1 MTRRPALVLALLLA
15 AAAGLAP
22 TAAAAPPARCRV
34 VAASSAASATAVR
47 SHVVQLRSA
56 PLRLTPAGGV
66 RVVMW
71 ERCSP
76 GVQPLELSVGV
87 YQGALVGARTLHAGT
102 DAMPVCDG
110 ARHRYVVTVPPPA
123 TGRFQPGTA
132 QIEVYVASYD
142 PVTQTDRDA
151 SDGTFAQLYQPR
163 R

>member
-15 AAAGLAP
+15 AAGGLAP
-22 TAAAAPPARCRV
+22 TAAAAAPPAA
-34 VAASSAASATAVR
+34 AASSATSATAVR
-47 SHVVQLRSA
+47 THVVQLRSA

-87 YQGALVGARTLHAGT
+87 YQGGLVGARMLHAGT

-110 ARHRYVVTVPPPA
+110 ARHRYVYTVPPPA

-151 SDGTFAQLYQPR
+151 SNGTFAQLYQPR

>member
-1 MTRRPALVLALLLA
+1 M
-15 AAAGLAP
+15 
-22 TAAAAPPARCRV
+22 
-34 VAASSAASATAVR
+34 
-47 SHVVQLRSA
+47 VQLRSA

-76 GVQPLELSVGV
+76 GVRPLELSVGV
-87 YQGALVGARTLHAGT
+87 LPGALVGATTRHAGT
-102 DAMPVCDG
+102 DPMPVCDG
-110 ARHRYVVTVPPPA
+110 ARHRYVITVPAPA
-123 TGRFQPGTA
+123 GSRFQPGTA

-151 SDGTFAQLYQPR
+151 ATGTFAQLYQPR

>member
-1 MTRRPALVLALLLA
+1 M
-15 AAAGLAP
+15 
-22 TAAAAPPARCRV
+22 
-34 VAASSAASATAVR
+34 
-47 SHVVQLRSA
+47 VQLRSA

-87 YQGALVGARTLHAGT
+87 YQGALVGATTRHAGT
-102 DAMPVCDG
+102 DPMPVCDG
-110 ARHRYVVTVPPPA
+110 ARHRYVITVPAPA
-123 TGRFQPGTA
+123 GSRFQPGTA